1 MPHNGPPPHTVAVVL
16 RESSKGKSQFE
27 VVNSDGKSPRHEG
40 RKRQR
45 KLKENSNALRRTAS
59 FVFVFECIRRRFIF
73 VLRCWNLRPFAAQAT
88 KEDNPPT
95 WMAPTRASLST
106 AGYLALWHPHT
117 LGLSTVKLRWDG
129 PQVLWCKVR
138 GEWAHTH
145 THTLESRK
153 TPRRLNARCSTL
165 YIVTA

>member
-1 MPHNGPPPHTVAVVL
+1 MLHNGPPPHTDAVVR

-27 VVNSDGKSPRHEG
+27 VVNSEGKSPKNEG

-73 VLRCWNLRPFAAQAT
+73 VLRCWNLRPFAA
-88 KEDNPPT
+88 PT
-95 WMAPTRASLST
+95 HMDGAHSSELIYC
-106 AGYLALWHPHT
+106 GVLGT
-117 LGLSTVKLRWDG
+117 LGMSTVKLRWDG
-129 PQVLWCKVR
+129 PQVLSSKVR

-145 THTLESRK
+145 TL
-153 TPRRLNARCSTL
+153 
-165 YIVTA
+165 